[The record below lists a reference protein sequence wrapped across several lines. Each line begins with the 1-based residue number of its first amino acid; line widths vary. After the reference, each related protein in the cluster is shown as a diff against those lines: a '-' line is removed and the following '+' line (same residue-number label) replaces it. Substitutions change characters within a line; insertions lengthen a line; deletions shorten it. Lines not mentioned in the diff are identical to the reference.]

1 MQTTAPIPDTEG
13 HYLATVEGRVVSLYS
28 RHGLRKVPMVLHVSP
43 NKYGYPQVR
52 IVRGGKVRTLLVHR
66 LILETFSGASDMQGN
81 HKNGCRT
88 DNRLENLEW
97 CTSSANHKHAYD
109 VLKRTVNKPMLGR
122 TGTAHPQHK
131 TNRRNSAISI

>member
-13 HYLATVEGRVVSLYS
+13 HYLATVEGRV
-28 RHGLRKVPMVLHVSP
+28 
-43 NKYGYPQVR
+43 
-52 IVRGGKVRTLLVHR
+52 
-66 LILETFSGASDMQGN
+66 
-81 HKNGCRT
+81 
-88 DNRLENLEW
+88 
-97 CTSSANHKHAYD
+97 TSSANHKHAYD